1 MPLSAIMKTSG
12 KGSGINQEKEPG
24 MDPQSVKILV
34 VDDDARNVRVLK
46 AMLNAEGHA
55 TVSAGTGEEAL
66 HMAEKETPGLIL
78 LDVMMPD
85 MNGFEVVEKLK
96 ALPATC
102 NIPIIMV
109 TALDD
114 RESRLYALQAG
125 ADEFISKPVD
135 RTELALR
142 IKNILAL
149 QEYRQQTT
157 KKSG

>member
-1 MPLSAIMKTSG
+1 
-12 KGSGINQEKEPG
+12 
-24 MDPQSVKILV
+24 
-34 VDDDARNVRVLK
+34 
-46 AMLNAEGHA
+46 
-55 TVSAGTGEEAL
+55 
-66 HMAEKETPGLIL
+66 MAEKEIPGLIM

-135 RTELALR
+135 RTELVLR

-157 KKSG
+157 KKSD

>member
-1 MPLSAIMKTSG
+1 MH
-12 KGSGINQEKEPG
+12 KEPKMG
-24 MDPQSVKILV
+24 QSVKILV
-34 VDDDARNVRVLK
+34 VDDDARNIRLLE

-55 TVSAGTGEEAL
+55 TLSAGTGQEAL
-66 HMAEKETPGLIL
+66 QMAGKEIPGLIL

-85 MNGFEVVEKLK
+85 MNGFEVIEKLK

-135 RTELALR
+135 RIELALR

>member
-1 MPLSAIMKTSG
+1 
-12 KGSGINQEKEPG
+12 
-24 MDPQSVKILV
+24 MDLQSVTILV

-46 AMLNAEGHA
+46 AMLNADGYV
-55 TVSAGTGEEAL
+55 TVSASTGQEAL
-66 HMAEKETPGLIL
+66 HLAEEASPGLIL

-135 RTELALR
+135 RTELSLR
-142 IKNILAL
+142 IKNILTL
-149 QEYRQQTT
+149 QEYRRQMT
-157 KKSG
+157 KKTG

>member
-1 MPLSAIMKTSG
+1 MKTSG
-12 KGSGINQEKEPG
+12 KEAGKELG

-34 VDDDARNVRVLK
+34 VDDDERNVRVLK

-55 TVSAGTGEEAL
+55 TVSASSGQEAL
-66 HMAEKETPGLIL
+66 QMAEKEIPGLIL

-135 RTELALR
+135 RTELVLR

-157 KKSG
+157 KKSD

>member
-1 MPLSAIMKTSG
+1 
-12 KGSGINQEKEPG
+12 

-55 TVSAGTGEEAL
+55 TVSAGTGQEAL
-66 HMAEKETPGLIL
+66 QMAEKEIPGLIL

>member
-1 MPLSAIMKTSG
+1 
-12 KGSGINQEKEPG
+12 

-66 HMAEKETPGLIL
+66 QMAEKEIPGLIL

-142 IKNILAL
+142 IKNILTL

>member
-1 MPLSAIMKTSG
+1 
-12 KGSGINQEKEPG
+12 
-24 MDPQSVKILV
+24 MDLQSVTILV

-46 AMLNAEGHA
+46 AMLNADGYV
-55 TVSAGTGEEAL
+55 TVSASTGQEAL
-66 HMAEKETPGLIL
+66 HLAEEASPGLIL

-135 RTELALR
+135 RTELSLR
-142 IKNILAL
+142 IKNILTL
-149 QEYRQQTT
+149 QEYRRQMT

>member
-1 MPLSAIMKTSG
+1 
-12 KGSGINQEKEPG
+12 

-34 VDDDARNVRVLK
+34 VDDDERNVRVLN
-46 AMLNAEGHA
+46 AMLNAEGYA
-55 TVSAGTGEEAL
+55 TVSAATGKEAL
-66 HMAEKETPGLIL
+66 QMAEKEIPGLIL

-102 NIPIIMV
+102 KIPIVMV

-135 RTELALR
+135 RTELSLR
-142 IKNILAL
+142 IKNILTL